1 MHTYTWF
8 VLLWALI
15 VIVPILYLTNQGK
28 SRGKDGVVRCSRGH
42 LYMTIW
48 IPGVSFKGARW
59 INNRYQRCPVGKHW
73 AWTERV
79 AKAELTPEVI
89 SEAKKFHDIRIP

>member
-1 MHTYTWF
+1 MRFYLWF
-8 VLLWALI
+8 VTFWALVI
-15 VIVPILYLTNQGK
+15 IVPVLYFTNKGK
-28 SRGKDGVVRCSRGH
+28 ARGRDVAVRCSAGH
-42 LYMTIW
+42 LYTSIW

-59 INNRYQRCPVGKHW
+59 INSRYQRCPVGKHW

-89 SEAKKFHDIRIP
+89 SEAQKFHDIRIP